1 MKLGYVQDNLPC
13 CIWYT
18 WWQTCLH
25 NTWHNKCH
33 VLWGWRILCQ
43 LDCDMYNKQN
53 IFRAIVESCIP
64 FSSFLQ
70 KWNRKNV
77 YFLKFVF
84 IHFVYFSSILFPAF
98 QSHHF
103 DGKVEKTILY
113 KCPLKLSFC
122 LGKIEDTSLENVSR
136 YLHLTTQMQ
145 MTAVWLFNLHFR
157 ECFLWLSKIIF
168 LEKRDYLEKEN
179 LSIALSQQ

>member
-1 MKLGYVQDNLPC
+1 MKFPQKIWNLDTSYLPC

-43 LDCDMYNKQN
+43 LDCDMCNKRN

-77 YFLKFVF
+77 SFFKVCFYSFRIFFLYSLSGLPISSFWRKSWKNNLIKVSFEVIVLF
-84 IHFVYFSSILFPAF
+84 RKNWGHFT
-98 QSHHF
+98 
-103 DGKVEKTILY
+103 K
-113 KCPLKLSFC
+113 
-122 LGKIEDTSLENVSR
+122 
-136 YLHLTTQMQ
+136 
-145 MTAVWLFNLHFR
+145 
-157 ECFLWLSKIIF
+157 
-168 LEKRDYLEKEN
+168 
-179 LSIALSQQ
+179 